1 MWDCGWSSVAS
12 KTEDWWIDWVPDL
25 LGGGSCVEVAIEC
38 HANKQCIAAGPVC
51 SGITERAQQQQQQQ
65 REAILTPKLPFK
77 MDALPDSVQISK
89 NRSLI
94 VIRS

>member
-1 MWDCGWSSVAS
+1 M
-12 KTEDWWIDWVPDL
+12 
-25 LGGGSCVEVAIEC
+25 EVAIEC

-51 SGITERAQQQQQQQ
+51 SGITERAQQQQQQ

>member
-1 MWDCGWSSVAS
+1 M
-12 KTEDWWIDWVPDL
+12 
-25 LGGGSCVEVAIEC
+25 EVAIEC

-51 SGITERAQQQQQQQ
+51 SGITERAQQQQLQ

>member
-1 MWDCGWSSVAS
+1 MPRQHECTADPNCG
-12 KTEDWWIDWVPDL
+12 
-25 LGGGSCVEVAIEC
+25 
-38 HANKQCIAAGPVC
+38 
-51 SGITERAQQQQQQQ
+51 GITERAG
-65 REAILTPKLPFK
+65 EAILTPKLPFK